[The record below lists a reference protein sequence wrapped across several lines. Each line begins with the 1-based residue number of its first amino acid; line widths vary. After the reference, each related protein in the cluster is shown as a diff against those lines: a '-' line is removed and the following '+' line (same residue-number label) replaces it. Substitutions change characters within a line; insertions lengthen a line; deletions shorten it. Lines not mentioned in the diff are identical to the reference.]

1 MLPLDIKAECNSD
14 FAHMMIAEATD
25 MMMTMET
32 AGAATTTMIHQGRV
46 TSTAERFLMQAPGVS
61 AQEFIRP
68 ETQSALVRLDQRR
81 SSLSHQHFKVPYI
94 IYLQLQIAYQYEL
107 ELI

>member
-14 FAHMMIAEATD
+14 FAHMMISEATD
-25 MMMTMET
+25 RMMTMET
-32 AGAATTTMIHQGRV
+32 AAAASHQGRV

-94 IYLQLQIAYQYEL
+94 YLQLQIAYKYEL
-107 ELI
+107 EFIYIFNF